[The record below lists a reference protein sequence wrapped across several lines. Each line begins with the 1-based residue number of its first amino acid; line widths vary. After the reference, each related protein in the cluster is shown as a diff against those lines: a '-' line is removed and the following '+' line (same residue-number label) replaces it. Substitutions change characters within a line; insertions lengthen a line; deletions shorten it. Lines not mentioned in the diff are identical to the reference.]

1 MHPIPTSSSPT
12 RRMNSRDID
21 SPHKT
26 ATDCVG
32 RWIVSKLR
40 AIMLVLVVLACVGLA
55 FDALLYILLTAVIP

>member
-1 MHPIPTSSSPT
+1 
-12 RRMNSRDID
+12 MNSRDID